1 MFPDASIY
9 FTPLVYTLSC
19 IAVIYTSL
27 TTLRQVDM
35 KRIIAYSSVAHMG
48 FVTIGMFTMTEQGIA
63 GAMFQMISHG
73 LGLDSYGH
81 GVGVVYDHPGVV
93 VILRRVG

>member
-48 FVTIGMFTMTEQGIA
+48 FVTLGIFTFTLQGIE
-63 GAMFQMISHG
+63 GAIIQMLTVLLKIKVS
-73 LGLDSYGH
+73 
-81 GVGVVYDHPGVV
+81 
-93 VILRRVG
+93 